1 MMKNILLLGASGS
14 IGTQSIEIIREHKDK
29 LCLKGVSVGKNIEYL
44 RTLLEEFDLKFVYS
58 IDKQKELMEKY
69 PNVHFYYGNNG
80 LERIVREED
89 YNWLEN
95 ALVGFTGFKP
105 TLNAIRCGKN
115 IALANKETLVAG
127 GDIINAAVKQYGVTL
142 LPIDSEHSAILQCLQ
157 GHNKEDVKKLI
168 VTASGGAFRDK
179 DRSELKN
186 VTLQDA
192 LKHPTW
198 SMGNKITI
206 DSATMMNKGFEIME
220 AHYLF
225 DIPYDKIE
233 PVIHPES
240 IIHSMVEYNDGT
252 VMAQMSSP
260 DMRLPIRYALLYP
273 DNKGDDLVK
282 HIDFSE
288 CINLSF
294 RKVDYARYPLV
305 LLAKEIGAYG
315 GNFGALLIGA
325 NDEAV
330 DLFLNGRIKFTEIEQ
345 YIIKTLKHAHFVK
358 NPSEDDLI
366 YYNDWAANYV
376 RNLWANS

>member
-1 MMKNILLLGASGS
+1 MKNILLLGASGS
-14 IGTQSIEIIREHKDK
+14 IGKQSIDVIKEHKDK
-29 LCLKGVSVGKNIEYL
+29 LCLKGVSVGKNIDYL
-44 RTLLEEFDLKFVYS
+44 KTLLSEFDLDFVYS
-58 IDKQKELMEKY
+58 IEKSDELISLY
-69 PNVHFYYGNNG
+69 PNVHFYYGDLG
-80 LERIVREED
+80 LEKIVEEENYD
-89 YNWLEN
+89 WLEN

-105 TLNAIRCGKN
+105 TLNAIKHGKN

-127 GDIINAAVKQYGVTL
+127 GDIINAAVKEYGVEL

-157 GHNKEDVKKLI
+157 GHRKEDVKRLI
-168 VTASGGAFRDK
+168 ITASGGAFRDK
-179 DRSELKN
+179 TREELKS
-186 VTLQDA
+186 VTKQEA
-192 LKHPTW
+192 LAHPTW
-198 SMGNKITI
+198 SMGSKITI

-240 IIHSMVEYNDGT
+240 IVHSMVEYNDGT
-252 VMAQMSSP
+252 IMAQMSTP

-273 DNKGDDLVK
+273 ENVNDELVK
-282 HIDFSE
+282 PMNFTDALSF
-288 CINLSF
+288 SF

-330 DLFLNGRIKFTEIEQ
+330 DLFLNGHIEFIEIEQ
-345 YIIKTLKHAHFVK
+345 YVIKTLKKAHFVK
-358 NPSEDDLI
+358 SPDVDELI
-366 YYNDWAANYV
+366 YYNDWAKNYV
-376 RNLWANS
+376 RNLWANN